1 MKERFLKDLGI
12 YGISTLLVR
21 LINFLLIPVYARV
34 LSQDEYGAMDLINTL
49 TFVTGV
55 FLFLEMYQAVS
66 RYFAEASDDQ
76 RKKIVATGLA
86 HYLILMLPL
95 LGVVW
100 LVKDH
105 LAMWLIGRS
114 DAGNMVLLAFGAA
127 MAMAVFNY
135 LQTVRRFAL
144 QSSAYALASI
154 ACVLTTVLA
163 SIVLVVYAKQ
173 GLSGVFLGQLV
184 GAAMGLVVSMQ
195 GNYKAYRVSMDWKMW
210 KELIRFSAPLTV
222 SAVLLYLMNYID
234 RWLIRDQLG
243 LAAVGIYAVVFRIA
257 AVPMLVMNIVSN
269 SLLPHIYREYKDPQK
284 VVEIGRLYYLIW
296 SAGLLMVAW
305 MAWLSPEI
313 MLWMAGQA
321 YNKYAYLFPV
331 VLLSGFLL
339 HYSYIFVGLYLGH
352 KTHLTAYL
360 YLAGLAAVYLLNTIL
375 LPLYGLAG
383 TAISSILTTGG
394 ILVFQYFA
402 SQKAFSFPIQLRS
415 MLVNGC
421 LTIVPILIAFY
432 LGYHQKFPDFV
443 FRLVIG
449 VVTSLAILYPLRTE
463 LSLVWKQLRPL

>member
-1 MKERFLKDLGI
+1 MKEKFLKDLGI

-49 TFVTGV
+49 TYVTGV

-66 RYFAEASDDQ
+66 RYYAEANDDQ
-76 RKKIVATGLA
+76 RKKIVGTGLS
-86 HYLILMLPL
+86 HYLISMLPL
-95 LGVVW
+95 LIVVW
-100 LVKDH
+100 LIKDQ
-105 LAMWLIGRS
+105 LAMWLVGSR
-114 DAGNMVLLAFGAA
+114 DDGNMVLLAFGSA

-135 LQTVRRFAL
+135 LQTVRRYAL
-144 QSSAYALASI
+144 ESAAYALASI
-154 ACVLTTVLA
+154 ACVLTTVLV

-184 GAAMGLVVSMQ
+184 GAAIGLVVSMQ
-195 GNYKAYRVSMDWKMW
+195 GHYKASMVSIDWKMW

-234 RWLIRDQLG
+234 RWLIRDHLG

-269 SLLPHIYREYKDPQK
+269 SLLPHIYREYKDRQK
-284 VVEIGRLYYLIW
+284 AVEIGRLYNLIW
-296 SAGLLMVAW
+296 SAGLLLVAW
-305 MAWLSPEI
+305 MAWLSPEVV
-313 MLWMAGQA
+313 LWMAGDV
-321 YNKYAYLFPV
+321 YSMHAYLFPI

-339 HYSYIFVGLYLGH
+339 HYSYLFVGLYLGH

-375 LPLYGLAG
+375 LPRYGLAG

-402 SQKAFSFPIQLRS
+402 SQKAFTFPIQLRS
-415 MLVNGC
+415 MLVNGGF
-421 LTIVPILIAFY
+421 TILPILVAFY
-432 LGYHQKFPDFV
+432 LGYHQKLPGIGL
-443 FRLVIG
+443 RLFIAVI
-449 VVTSLAILYPLRTE
+449 TSSILLYPLRGE
-463 LSLVWKQLRPL
+463 LTMAWSRLRS